1 MIEEKILA
9 KIDDKVIT
17 YDDVQNFIN
26 LLDPKTQAALNND
39 EGIKKILNELVTQEL
54 LLKEAREKELDKEKE
69 FIDQRNKQEENLLKQ
84 YSIAKL
90 FSSIKITD
98 EDLLNYYESH
108 KEYFVTGDTYEASH
122 ILVKTKEEAENAK
135 NRLEKESFEDVAK
148 DISTCPSGENGG
160 YLGIF
165 KSEQMVAEFSEAL
178 KKLNKNEISDPVKTN
193 FGYHIIKLINY
204 NEKSII
210 SFEQA
215 KEEIKRQFLALK
227 QQEVYIDKA
236 NELKKKYNTQI
247 FLND

>member
-1 MIEEKILA
+1 MSKFYAVKIGR
-9 KIDDKVIT
+9 
-17 YDDVQNFIN
+17 N
-26 LLDPKTQAALNND
+26 P
-39 EGIKKILNELVTQEL
+39 GIYNSWAECQ
-54 LLKEAREKELDKEKE
+54 
-69 FIDQRNKQEENLLKQ
+69 QQ
-84 YSIAKL
+84 
-90 FSSIKITD
+90 
-98 EDLLNYYESH
+98 
-108 KEYFVTGDTYEASH
+108 VTGFKGAIFKSF
-122 ILVKTKEEAENAK
+122 KTKEEAENAK

-148 DISTCPSGENGG
+148 DISTCPSSENGG

-204 NEKSII
+204 NEKSTI

-227 QQEVYIDKA
+227 QQEVYINKS